1 MEKTKLTI
9 IGNGSWGAAL
19 AKMWSLHERSVK
31 TWDIGEDMAAAVEG
45 SEIIVMA
52 IPSHAT
58 REVARQLAPICN
70 QNQIIVSAGKGIE
83 EGTYLTLSEVIQQET
98 GATKIAVMSGPS
110 HAEEV
115 ERDVPS
121 TNIIA
126 SDDKALSE
134 IVQRMLSTSSFRLYA
149 SSDRKGVELC
159 GAFKNIIALCSGVS
173 DGLNYGDNTR
183 AALITRGIVE
193 MMRLG
198 AVLGG
203 QQRTFLGLA
212 GMGDAIVTATSKHS
226 RNYSAGL
233 LIGQGV
239 SIEEAVKQVNMVVEG
254 IRATKVAYELAGKH
268 DIECPIINEAYEV
281 IYNGKAPRD
290 AVDALMNR
298 ELKWE

>member
-1 MEKTKLTI
+1 M
-9 IGNGSWGAAL
+9 WAL
-19 AKMWSLHERSVK
+19 HGRDVNI
-31 TWDIGEDMAAAVEG
+31 WDIGMDMGECTKG
-45 SEIIVMA
+45 SEILVFA
-52 IPSHAT
+52 VPSHAT
-58 REVARQLAPICN
+58 REVAGILAPVYN
-70 QNQIIVSAGKGIE
+70 KEQIIVSAGKGLE
-83 EGTYLTLSEVIQQET
+83 EGTYLTLSEVIQEET
-98 GATKIAVMSGPS
+98 GATKVAVMSGPS

-126 SDDKALSE
+126 SDDRELAQILQQK
-134 IVQRMLSTSSFRLYA
+134 LSTGSFRLYA

-159 GAFKNIIALCSGVS
+159 GCFKNIIALCSGIS
-173 DGLNYGDNTR
+173 DGLEFGDNTR

-203 QQRTFLGLA
+203 QQKTFLGLA

-233 LIGQGV
+233 LIGQGK

-254 IRATKVAYELAGKH
+254 IKATKVAYELSKKH
-268 DIECPIINEAYEV
+268 NIDCPIINEAYEV
-281 IYNGKAPRD
+281 VYNKKHPRE

-298 ELKWE
+298 ELKWEVASNEL

>member
-1 MEKTKLTI
+1 MDTKITI
-9 IGNGSWGAAL
+9 LGNGSWGRAL
-19 AKMWSLHERSVK
+19 AKMWALHGRSVK
-31 TWDIGEDMAAAVEG
+31 SWDIGMDMEECTRG
-45 SEIIVMA
+45 SEILVFA
-52 IPSHAT
+52 VPSHAT
-58 REVARQLAPICN
+58 REVAKNLAPFYDKE
-70 QNQIIVSAGKGIE
+70 QVIVSAGKGLE
-83 EGTYLTLSEVIQQET
+83 EGTYLTLTEVIAQEID
-98 GATKIAVMSGPS
+98 TKKFAVMSGPS